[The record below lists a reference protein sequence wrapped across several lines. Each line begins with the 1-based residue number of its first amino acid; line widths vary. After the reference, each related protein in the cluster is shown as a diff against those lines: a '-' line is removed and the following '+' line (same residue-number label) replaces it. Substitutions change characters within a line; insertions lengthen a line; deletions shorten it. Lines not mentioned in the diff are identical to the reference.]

1 MQRESNSVPPS
12 KLKNMKPPPFLRQE
26 QKRMILV
33 EDSQPEKSLY
43 SLGDFRHDVR
53 TLDEVQRFNQDAHA
67 RPKNFFEWKEE
78 VGKQRYDKPI
88 TDKIGARTSK

>member
-1 MQRESNSVPPS
+1 
-12 KLKNMKPPPFLRQE
+12 
-26 QKRMILV
+26 MILV